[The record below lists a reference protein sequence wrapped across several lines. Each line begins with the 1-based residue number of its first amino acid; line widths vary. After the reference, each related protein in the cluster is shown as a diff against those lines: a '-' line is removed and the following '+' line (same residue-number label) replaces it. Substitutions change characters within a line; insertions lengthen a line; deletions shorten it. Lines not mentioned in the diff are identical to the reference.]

1 MKCADFQ
8 YASTDT
14 HDWLVSLWKTGLSS
28 FSSLFSQLCVSPAR
42 VQRWHHQTH
51 NLPTFPSESTSL
63 HFFSHPY
70 MFLIQLLTCLCSSFL
85 IPPSFVGSRSSG
97 SNRSGNKAGALETK
111 SGGSGSETEKREKAP
126 SECSAAPPSEHSIH
140 SVHSALSQGH
150 NSSYGPPA
158 APAPGSPSAR
168 DLASVPP
175 ELTASRQSF
184 RMAMGNPSEFFV
196 DVM

>member
-1 MKCADFQ
+1 MQTLLKKDKVATL
-8 YASTDT
+8 AVIR
-14 HDWLVSLWKTGLSS
+14 LVATGFRNFLTIGRT
-28 FSSLFSQLCVSPAR
+28 LL
-42 VQRWHHQTH
+42 
-51 NLPTFPSESTSL
+51 LEPTRSAFIASL
-63 HFFSHPY
+63 HITHTNTK
-70 MFLIQLLTCLCSSFL
+70 LLLCSSL
-85 IPPSFVGSRSSG
+85 LLSSPSFIGSRSSG

-111 SGGSGSETEKREKAP
+111 SGGSGSETEKREKAL
-126 SECSAAPPSEHSIH
+126 SERSAAPPSEHSIH
-140 SVHSALSQGH
+140 STHSTLSQGQ

-158 APAPGSPSAR
+158 AAAPGSPPGR